1 MNQALQKVSNLQL
14 STLDDLRSLGEV
26 FARSGYF
33 KDAADMSKAIVKI
46 IAGGELG
53 FGPMASMT
61 GIYIVKEKVTL
72 SANLIG
78 AAIKRSGRYNYRIL
92 QHTDQICEIEFFE
105 NGQPIGKSSFTIEDA
120 RKAELTS
127 NATWK
132 KFPRNMLFARA
143 ISNGAKW
150 HCCDIFGGPIYT
162 PDELGAPVAITE
174 DGEIEVIEETT
185 APTPAKV
192 ISINPD
198 APPPVIDA
206 VVEDPKPEQPVDLRE
221 KARRLV
227 QIKAIKE
234 IDKESGKVWDVTDG
248 TGPHTVIHSEGFRE
262 DQMECDC
269 DAFIDSTDSA
279 FFCEHILAVWE
290 FTKQAKGSSEF
301 TEWVCG
307 ADFRNSILDLE
318 TRCKDEGI
326 RFTRPSNLVTMT
338 KEAAIGYRNALLKKL
353 DA

>member
-1 MNQALQKVSNLQL
+1 MNQALQKISNVQL

-92 QHTDQICEIEFFE
+92 QHTDQICEIEFFDS
-105 NGQPIGKSSFTIEDA
+105 GQSIGKSSFTIDDA
-120 RKAELTS
+120 KKADLTS
-127 NATWK
+127 NLTWK

-162 PDELGAPVAITE
+162 PDEMGAPVTISE
-174 DGEIEVIEETT
+174 DGEMEVVEE
-185 APTPAKV
+185 AAAPAKV
-192 ISINPD
+192 ISFNQE
-198 APPPVIDA
+198 APP
-206 VVEDPKPEQPVDLRE
+206 L
-221 KARRLV
+221 
-227 QIKAIKE
+227 
-234 IDKESGKVWDVTDG
+234 S
-248 TGPHTVIHSEGFRE
+248 
-262 DQMECDC
+262 
-269 DAFIDSTDSA
+269 
-279 FFCEHILAVWE
+279 
-290 FTKQAKGSSEF
+290 
-301 TEWVCG
+301 
-307 ADFRNSILDLE
+307 
-318 TRCKDEGI
+318 
-326 RFTRPSNLVTMT
+326 
-338 KEAAIGYRNALLKKL
+338 
-353 DA
+353 